1 MRNRDFAARRALI
14 DSLNREN
21 CKMTITEAA
30 KQFAVHQAANGN
42 SSKTIASYQ
51 RELRKLSYFL
61 GPKTPIEN
69 VDNNQLNEFL
79 TSDICELRPDGG
91 KRTFG
96 SIANTKAV
104 INAFFKWLA
113 ANGIRPDNPAITI
126 SIPKNHPKTP
136 VYLSGEEVKALLK
149 VIKETRGW
157 QAQRDHAAC
166 AAILHTG
173 LRAAELS
180 GLDIDDFDL
189 SGKKLHIKKAKGG
202 QPTVKHI
209 NGKLMKILEPFVK
222 DRLRIETDSNA
233 LFISQW
239 RRRLDDRQFAIR
251 LRQWA
256 KKAGI
261 TKSVTPHTLRHTFA
275 TILYA
280 KTKDII
286 AVQKAL
292 GHVYLATTQ
301 IYTHIDDQ
309 DLQNALEAL

>member
-1 MRNRDFAARRALI
+1 
-14 DSLNREN
+14 
-21 CKMTITEAA
+21 MTITETI
-30 KQFAVHQAANGN
+30 KQFATHQAANGN
-42 SSKTIASYQ
+42 SSKTITSYQ

-61 GPKTPIEN
+61 GPETPIKTI
-69 VDNNQLNEFL
+69 DNNQLNQFL
-79 TSDICELRPDGG
+79 TSDACELRPDGR

-113 ANGIRPDNPAITI
+113 ANGIRTDNPAITI
-126 SIPKNHPKTP
+126 SIPKNHPKIP
-136 VYLSGEEVKALLK
+136 VYLSGDEVKALLK

-157 QAQRDHAAC
+157 QALRDHAAC
-166 AAILHTG
+166 ATILHTG
-173 LRAAELS
+173 IRAAELS

-189 SGKKLHIKKAKGG
+189 PGKKLHIKKAKGG
-202 QPTVKHI
+202 QPATKHI
-209 NGKLMKILEPFVK
+209 NAKLMKILIPYVK
-222 DRLRIETDSNA
+222 DRIRFDIDTNA

-239 RRRLDDRQFAIR
+239 QRRLDDRQFAIR

-256 KKAGI
+256 KKASI
-261 TKSVTPHTLRHTFA
+261 NKSVTPHVLRHTFA

>member
-1 MRNRDFAARRALI
+1 M
-14 DSLNREN
+14 
-21 CKMTITEAA
+21 
-30 KQFAVHQAANGN
+30 KQFATYQIAKGH
-42 SSKTIASYQ
+42 SIKTIESYQ
-51 RELRKLSYFL
+51 RELRKLSYFI
-61 GPKTPIEN
+61 GPETPIES
-69 VDNNQLNEFL
+69 VDNNRLNQFL
-79 TSDICELRPDGG
+79 TSDACELRPDGK
-91 KRTFG
+91 KRVFG

-113 ANGIRPDNPAITI
+113 ASGVRTDNPAITI

-136 VYLSGEEVKALLK
+136 VYLSGDEVKALLK
-149 VIKETRGW
+149 TIKETRGW

-166 AAILHTG
+166 AIILYTG
-173 LRAAELS
+173 IRAAELT
-180 GLDIDDFDL
+180 GLDIDDFDRL
-189 SGKKLHIKKAKGG
+189 EKKLHIKKAKGG

-239 RRRLDDRQFAIR
+239 RKRLDDRQFALR
-251 LRQWA
+251 LRKWA
-256 KKAGI
+256 KKAEI
-261 TKSVTPHTLRHTFA
+261 NKPVTPHTLRHTFA

-301 IYTHIDDQ
+301 VYTHIDDQ
-309 DLQNALEAL
+309 DLQNALETL